1 MSESPLLA
9 GLNPAQYDAVLHDGG
24 PLLVVAGAGSG
35 KTRVLTHRI
44 AHLIEQGHSPFE
56 ILSIT
61 FTNKAA
67 GEMKHRV
74 GGLVGPV
81 AEKMWVS
88 TFHSACVRILRRDV
102 ERLGFPGRFSIY
114 DQADAVRLVGYVI
127 RDLNLDPKRFPPR
140 SVHGTISM
148 AKNENIG
155 PVQYAEEA
163 EQIFQRKIADVYVE
177 YQKRLLQAGAMDFDD
192 LLMCTAQLFREHPD
206 VLDSWRRRFGHVLVD
221 EYQDT
226 NPVQNDLVLQL
237 AEEHRQVTVVGD
249 SDQSVYAFRG
259 ADIRNILEFEEAFPD
274 ATVVVLEQNYRST
287 QSILDAANAVIA
299 RNVGRKPKD
308 LWTDKGA
315 GEKIVRYHADDES
328 DEAQFVANELAKL
341 HDHDHKRWGEMAV
354 FYRTNSMSRVIEEF
368 LVRVGIPYRVVGG
381 TRFYDRRE
389 VKDALAYLRAVVN
402 PTDEVSVKRVI
413 NTPKRGV
420 GDSSIGKLDAWASA
434 NGESFDQAVL
444 RFDEAGVGGRAATGI
459 EKFLVL
465 TTEIRKLDA
474 GPATIIEEALERSGY
489 LEELQAER
497 SVEAEGRLENLSE
510 LVGMAREYETVDDF
524 LEQVSLVSD
533 TDDIDEEDSS
543 VTLMTLHSAK
553 GLEFPVVFLVGMED
567 GVFPHVRA
575 LGEPAELEE
584 ERRLAYVGITRAM
597 EKLHLTSAWSR
608 MMHGQT
614 QYNPPSRFLDEIPSG
629 LIEEI
634 GGTRML
640 RSRRDRSGGG
650 RTYGGGGGSEV
661 PTGRT
666 FGGGGRDSHADDV
679 VEAALAAANK
689 PTPSGAEAMGL
700 KVGDDVRHSQW
711 GEGVITDIEGA
722 GDKAEAS
729 VYFGSVGE
737 KRLLL
742 SWAPLEKI

>member
-44 AHLIEQGHSPFE
+44 AHLIEGGLSPFE
-56 ILSIT
+56 ILAIT

-88 TFHSACVRILRRDV
+88 TFHAACVRILRRDV

-148 AKNENIG
+148 AKNENVG
-155 PVQYAEEA
+155 PSQFTEQA
-163 EQIFQRKIADVYVE
+163 EQIFQRKIGEVYVE

-192 LLMCTAQLFREHPD
+192 LLMRTAQLFREHPD
-206 VLDSWRRRFGHVLVD
+206 VLASWRHRFGHVLVD

-299 RNVGRKPKD
+299 RNVGRKPKE
-308 LWTDKGA
+308 LWSDKGS
-315 GEKIVRYHADDES
+315 GDKIVRYHADDES

-341 HDHDHKRWGEMAV
+341 HDHDHMRWGDMAV

-368 LVRVGIPYRVVGG
+368 LVRVGIPYKVVGG

-389 VKDALAYLRAVVN
+389 IKDALAYLRAIVN
-402 PTDEVSVKRVI
+402 PTDEVSVKRII

-459 EKFLVL
+459 EKFLVM
-465 TTEIRKLDA
+465 TTEIRKLQA
-474 GPATIIEEALERSGY
+474 EPATIIEEALERSGY
-489 LEELQAER
+489 LAELQNER

-533 TDDIDEEDSS
+533 TDDIDEEEST
-543 VTLMTLHSAK
+543 VTLMTLHAAK

-575 LGEPAELEE
+575 LGDPSELEE

-597 EKLHLTSAWSR
+597 QKLHLTGAWSR

-614 QYNPPSRFLDEIPSG
+614 QYNPPSRFLDEIPSE
-629 LIEEI
+629 LINEI

-650 RTYGGGGGSEV
+650 RTYGGGGGSEI

-666 FGGGGRDSHADDV
+666 FGGGGRDSHSDDV
-679 VEAALAAANK
+679 VESALAAANK
-689 PTPSGAEAMGL
+689 PIPSGAESIGL

-711 GEGVITDIEGA
+711 GEGVIVEIDGV

-729 VYFGSVGE
+729 VHFPSVGP

>member
-1 MSESPLLA
+1 MSESQLLA
-9 GLNPAQYDAVLHDGG
+9 GLNPAQYDAVVHGDG

-44 AHLIEQGHSPFE
+44 AHLVEEGMSPFE
-56 ILSIT
+56 ILAIT

-67 GEMKHRV
+67 GEMKERV
-74 GGLVGPV
+74 GSLVGPV
-81 AEKMWVS
+81 AQKMWVS

-114 DQADAVRLVGYVI
+114 DQADAVRLTGYVI

-140 SVHGTISM
+140 SVHAAISM

-155 PVQYAEEA
+155 PEQYAAEA
-163 EQIFQRKIADVYVE
+163 SQIFQLKLSDVYFE
-177 YQKRLLQAGAMDFDD
+177 YQKRLLNAGAMDFDD
-192 LLMCTAQLFREHPD
+192 LLMRTSQLFREHPD
-206 VLDSWRRRFGHVLVD
+206 VLASWRRRFGHVLVD

-226 NPVQNDLVLQL
+226 NPVQNALVLQL

-249 SDQSVYAFRG
+249 SDQSVYKFRG

-274 ATVVVLEQNYRST
+274 TTVIVLEQNYRST
-287 QSILDAANAVIA
+287 QAILDAANAVISKNSA
-299 RNVGRKPKD
+299 RKPKE
-308 LWTDKGA
+308 LWTDKGS
-315 GEKIVRYHADDES
+315 GEKIIRYHADDEA
-328 DEAQFVANELAKL
+328 DEAQYVANELAKL
-341 HDHDHKRWGEMAV
+341 HDHEHRRWGDMAV
-354 FYRTNSMSRVIEEF
+354 FYRTNSMSRVVEEF
-368 LVRVGIPYRVVGG
+368 LVRVGIPYKVVGG

-389 VKDALAYLRAVVN
+389 IKDAVAYLRAIVN
-402 PTDEVSVKRVI
+402 PTDEVSVKRAI

-420 GDSSIGKLDAWASA
+420 GDSSIAKLDSWAA
-434 NGESFDQAVL
+434 QHGESFDQAVL
-444 RFDEAGVGGRAATGI
+444 RFDEAGVSGRAATGI

-474 GPATIIEEALERSGY
+474 GPATIIEEALDRSGY
-489 LEELQAER
+489 LEELQIER
-497 SVEAEGRLENLSE
+497 SIEAEGRLENLSE

-543 VTLMTLHSAK
+543 VTLMTLHAAK
-553 GLEFPVVFLVGMED
+553 GLEYPVVFLIGMED
-567 GVFPHVRA
+567 GVFPHIRS
-575 LGEPAELEE
+575 LGEPDELEE

-614 QYNPPSRFLDEIPSG
+614 QYNPPSRFLEEIPSE
-629 LIEEI
+629 LLDDH
-634 GGTRML
+634 GGNRMS
-640 RSRRDRSGGG
+640 RSRRDRGGGG
-650 RTYGGGGGSEV
+650 RTYGGGSDAT

-666 FGGGGRDSHADDV
+666 FGGGAGSSHADDV
-679 VEAALAAANK
+679 VEAALAAAKK
-689 PTPSGAEAMGL
+689 PTPSGAEALGL
-700 KVGDDVRHSQW
+700 KVGDDVRHTQW
-711 GEGVITDIEGA
+711 GEGVITDIAGI

-742 SWAPLEKI
+742 GWAPLEKI

>member
-1 MSESPLLA
+1 M
-9 GLNPAQYDAVLHDGG
+9 
-24 PLLVVAGAGSG
+24 
-35 KTRVLTHRI
+35 
-44 AHLIEQGHSPFE
+44 
-56 ILSIT
+56 
-61 FTNKAA
+61 
-67 GEMKHRV
+67 
-74 GGLVGPV
+74 
-81 AEKMWVS
+81 
-88 TFHSACVRILRRDV
+88 
-102 ERLGFPGRFSIY
+102 
-114 DQADAVRLVGYVI
+114 
-127 RDLNLDPKRFPPR
+127 
-140 SVHGTISM
+140 
-148 AKNENIG
+148 
-155 PVQYAEEA
+155 
-163 EQIFQRKIADVYVE
+163 
-177 YQKRLLQAGAMDFDD
+177 
-192 LLMCTAQLFREHPD
+192 
-206 VLDSWRRRFGHVLVD
+206 
-221 EYQDT
+221 
-226 NPVQNDLVLQL
+226 
-237 AEEHRQVTVVGD
+237 
-249 SDQSVYAFRG
+249 
-259 ADIRNILEFEEAFPD
+259 
-274 ATVVVLEQNYRST
+274 
-287 QSILDAANAVIA
+287 
-299 RNVGRKPKD
+299 
-308 LWTDKGA
+308 
-315 GEKIVRYHADDES
+315 
-328 DEAQFVANELAKL
+328 
-341 HDHDHKRWGEMAV
+341 
-354 FYRTNSMSRVIEEF
+354 
-368 LVRVGIPYRVVGG
+368 
-381 TRFYDRRE
+381 
-389 VKDALAYLRAVVN
+389 
-402 PTDEVSVKRVI
+402 
-413 NTPKRGV
+413 
-420 GDSSIGKLDAWASA
+420 
-434 NGESFDQAVL
+434 
-444 RFDEAGVGGRAATGI
+444 
-459 EKFLVL
+459 L

-510 LVGMAREYETVDDF
+510 LVGMAREYETVDEF

-533 TDDIDEEDSS
+533 TDDIDEEDST

-614 QYNPPSRFLDEIPSG
+614 QYNPPSRFLDEIPSE
-629 LIEEI
+629 LMDEI

-640 RSRRDRSGGG
+640 RSRRDRDGGG

-666 FGGGGRDSHADDV
+666 FGGGGRDSHTDDV

>member
-1 MSESPLLA
+1 MPDVRLLD
-9 GLNPAQYDAVLHDGG
+9 GLNPAQYDAVIHEGG

-44 AHLIEQGHSPFE
+44 AHLIEQGLSPFE
-56 ILSIT
+56 ILAIT

-102 ERLGFPGRFSIY
+102 QRLGFPGRFSIY
-114 DQADAVRLVGYVI
+114 DQADAVRLTGYVI

-140 SVHGTISM
+140 SIHAAISA
-148 AKNENIG
+148 AKNENVG
-155 PVQYAEEA
+155 PELFAAQA
-163 EQIFQRKIADVYVE
+163 EQIFQRKIADVYAE
-177 YQKRLLQAGAMDFDD
+177 YQRRLLSAGAMDFDD
-192 LLMCTAQLFREHPD
+192 LLMRTSELFRTQPD
-206 VLDSWRRRFGHVLVD
+206 VLDHWRHRFGHVLVD

-226 NPVQNDLVLQL
+226 NPVQNDLVLML
-237 AEEHRQVTVVGD
+237 GEAHRQVTVVGD
-249 SDQSVYAFRG
+249 SDQSVYSFRG

-274 ATVVVLEQNYRST
+274 ASVIVLEQNYRSS
-287 QSILDAANAVIA
+287 QSILDAANAVISK
-299 RNVGRKPKD
+299 NVGRKPKD
-308 LWTDKGA
+308 LWTDEGP

-341 HDHDHKRWGEMAV
+341 HDHDHMRWGEMAV

-368 LVRVGIPYRVVGG
+368 LVRVGIPYKVVGG

-389 VKDALAYLRAVVN
+389 VKDAVAYLRAVIN
-402 PTDEVSVKRVI
+402 PTDEVSVKRVL

-420 GDSSIGKLDAWASA
+420 GDSSVGKLDAWATA
-434 NGESFDQAVL
+434 NGESFDQAL
-444 RFDEAGVGGRAATGI
+444 IRFDEAGVSGRAATGI

-489 LEELQAER
+489 LEELQIER

-510 LVGMAREYETVDDF
+510 LVGMAREYETVDEF
-524 LEQVSLVSD
+524 LEKISLVAD
-533 TDDIDEEDSS
+533 TDDLDDEESS
-543 VTLMTLHSAK
+543 VTLMTLHAAK

-567 GVFPHVRA
+567 GVFPHIRA

-597 EKLHLTSAWSR
+597 QKLHLTSAWSR
-608 MMHGQT
+608 MMHGTT

-629 LIEEI
+629 LIDEI
-634 GGTRML
+634 GGSRML
-640 RSRRDRSGGG
+640 RSRRDRGDGDTS
-650 RTYGGGGGSEV
+650 
-661 PTGRT
+661 GRT
-666 FGGGGRDSHADDV
+666 FGGGGRASENRDHM
-679 VEAALAAANK
+679 VEQAMAAANR
-689 PTPSGAEAMGL
+689 PSPSGAEAMGL

-711 GEGVITDIEGA
+711 GEGVIVDIEGA

-729 VYFGSVGE
+729 VHFPNVGE

>member
-44 AHLIEQGHSPFE
+44 AHLIEQGLSPFE
-56 ILSIT
+56 ILAIT

-114 DQADAVRLVGYVI
+114 DQADAVRLAGYVI

-140 SVHGTISM
+140 SVHGAISM

-155 PVQYAEEA
+155 PIQFADEA

-177 YQKRLLQAGAMDFDD
+177 YQKRLLTAGAMDFDD
-192 LLMCTAQLFREHPD
+192 LLMRTAQLFREHPD

-237 AEEHRQVTVVGD
+237 SEEHRQVTVVGD

-368 LVRVGIPYRVVGG
+368 LVRVGIPYKVVGG

-389 VKDALAYLRAVVN
+389 VKDALAYLRAIVN

-510 LVGMAREYETVDDF
+510 LVGMAREYETVDEF

-533 TDDIDEEDSS
+533 TDDIDEEDST
-543 VTLMTLHSAK
+543 VTLMTLHTAK
-553 GLEFPVVFLVGMED
+553 GPEFPVVFLVGMVD

-614 QYNPPSRFLDEIPSG
+614 QYNPPSRFLDEIPSE
-629 LIEEI
+629 LMDEI

-640 RSRRDRSGGG
+640 RSRRDRDGGG

-666 FGGGGRDSHADDV
+666 FGGGGRDSHTDDV

>member
-44 AHLIEQGHSPFE
+44 AHLIEGGLSPFE
-56 ILSIT
+56 ILAIT

-88 TFHSACVRILRRDV
+88 TFHAACVRILRRDV

-148 AKNENIG
+148 VKNENVG
-155 PVQYAEEA
+155 PSQFTEQA
-163 EQIFQRKIADVYVE
+163 EQIFQRKIGEVYVE

-192 LLMCTAQLFREHPD
+192 LLMRTAQLFREHPD
-206 VLDSWRRRFGHVLVD
+206 VLASWRHRFGHVLVD

-299 RNVGRKPKD
+299 RNVGRKPKA
-308 LWTDKGA
+308 LWTDKGS

-341 HDHDHKRWGEMAV
+341 HDHDHMRWGDMAV

-368 LVRVGIPYRVVGG
+368 LVRVGIPYKVVGG

-389 VKDALAYLRAVVN
+389 IKDALAYLRAIVN
-402 PTDEVSVKRVI
+402 PTDEVSVKRII
-413 NTPKRGV
+413 NSPKRGV

-444 RFDEAGVGGRAATGI
+444 RFDDAGVGGRAATGI
-459 EKFLVL
+459 EKFLVM
-465 TTEIRKLDA
+465 TTEIRKLQA
-474 GPATIIEEALERSGY
+474 EPATIIEEALERSGY
-489 LEELQAER
+489 LAELQNER

-533 TDDIDEEDSS
+533 TDDIDEEEST
-543 VTLMTLHSAK
+543 VTLMTLHAAK

-575 LGEPAELEE
+575 LGDPSELEE

-597 EKLHLTSAWSR
+597 QKLHLTSAWSR

-614 QYNPPSRFLDEIPSG
+614 QYNPPSRFLDEIPSE
-629 LIEEI
+629 LINEI

-650 RTYGGGGGSEV
+650 RTYGGGGGSEI

-666 FGGGGRDSHADDV
+666 FGGSGRDSRSDDV
-679 VEAALAAANK
+679 VESAIAAANT
-689 PTPSGAEAMGL
+689 PTPSGAESIGL

-711 GEGVITDIEGA
+711 GEGVIVEIDGV

-729 VYFGSVGE
+729 VHFPSVGP

>member
-1 MSESPLLA
+1 MSESQLLA
-9 GLNPAQYDAVLHDGG
+9 GLNPAQYDAVVHRDG

-35 KTRVLTHRI
+35 QTRVLTHRI
-44 AHLIEQGHSPFE
+44 AHLVEEGMSPFE
-56 ILSIT
+56 ILALT

-67 GEMKHRV
+67 GEMKERV
-74 GGLVGPV
+74 GSLVGPV

-114 DQADAVRLVGYVI
+114 DQADAVRLTGYVI

-140 SVHGTISM
+140 SVHATISM
-148 AKNENIG
+148 AKNEHIG
-155 PVQYAEEA
+155 PEQYAAEA
-163 EQIFQRKIADVYVE
+163 SQTFQRKLSDVYFE
-177 YQKRLLQAGAMDFDD
+177 YQKRLLTAGAMDFDD
-192 LLMCTAQLFREHPD
+192 LLMRTSQLFREHPD
-206 VLDSWRRRFGHVLVD
+206 VLASWRRRFGHVLVD

-226 NPVQNDLVLQL
+226 NPVQNALVLQL

-249 SDQSVYAFRG
+249 SDQSVYKFRG

-274 ATVVVLEQNYRST
+274 TTVIVLEQNYRST
-287 QSILDAANAVIA
+287 QAILDAANAVISKNSA
-299 RNVGRKPKD
+299 RKPKE
-308 LWTDKGA
+308 LWTDKGI
-315 GEKIVRYHADDES
+315 GEKIVRYHADDEA
-328 DEAQFVANELAKL
+328 DEAQYVANELAKL
-341 HDHDHKRWGEMAV
+341 HDHEHRRWGDMAV
-354 FYRTNSMSRVIEEF
+354 FYRTNSMSRVVEEF
-368 LVRVGIPYRVVGG
+368 LVRVGIPYKVVGG

-389 VKDALAYLRAVVN
+389 IKDAVAYLRAIVN
-402 PTDEVSVKRVI
+402 PTDEVSVKRAI

-420 GDSSIGKLDAWASA
+420 GDSSVAKLDSWAA
-434 NGESFDQAVL
+434 QHGESFDQAVL
-444 RFDEAGVGGRAATGI
+444 RFDEAGVSGRAATGI

-474 GPATIIEEALERSGY
+474 GPATIIEEALDRSGY
-489 LEELQAER
+489 LEELQIER
-497 SVEAEGRLENLSE
+497 SIEAEGRLENLSE
-510 LVGMAREYETVDDF
+510 LVGMAREYETVDEF

-543 VTLMTLHSAK
+543 VTLMTLHAAK
-553 GLEFPVVFLVGMED
+553 GRESPVVFLIGMED
-567 GVFPHVRA
+567 GVFPHIRS
-575 LGEPAELEE
+575 LGEPDELEE

-614 QYNPPSRFLDEIPSG
+614 QYNPPSRFLEEIPSE
-629 LIEEI
+629 LLAAQ
-634 GGTRML
+634 GGNRML
-640 RSRRDRSGGG
+640 RSRRDRGGGG
-650 RTYGGGGGSEV
+650 RTYGGGGDAT

-666 FGGGGRDSHADDV
+666 FGGGAGSSHADDV

-689 PTPSGAEAMGL
+689 PTPSGAEALGL
-700 KVGDDVRHSQW
+700 KVGDDVRHTQW
-711 GEGVITDIEGA
+711 GEGVITDIAGV

-742 SWAPLEKI
+742 GWAPLEKI

>member
-44 AHLIEQGHSPFE
+44 AHLIEGGLSPFE
-56 ILSIT
+56 ILAIT

-74 GGLVGPV
+74 SGLVGPV

-148 AKNENIG
+148 AKNENVG
-155 PVQYAEEA
+155 PSQFTEQA
-163 EQIFQRKIADVYVE
+163 EQIFQRKIGEVYVE

-192 LLMCTAQLFREHPD
+192 LLMRTAQLFREHPD
-206 VLDSWRRRFGHVLVD
+206 VLASWRHRFGHVLVD

-299 RNVGRKPKD
+299 RNVGRKPKE
-308 LWTDKGA
+308 LWTDKGS
-315 GEKIVRYHADDES
+315 GDKIVRYHADDES

-341 HDHDHKRWGEMAV
+341 HDHDHMRWGDMAV

-368 LVRVGIPYRVVGG
+368 LVRVGIPYKVVGG

-389 VKDALAYLRAVVN
+389 IKDALAYLRAIVN
-402 PTDEVSVKRVI
+402 PTDEVSVKRII

-459 EKFLVL
+459 EKFLVM
-465 TTEIRKLDA
+465 TTEIRKLQA
-474 GPATIIEEALERSGY
+474 EPATIIEEALERSGY
-489 LEELQAER
+489 LAELQNER

-533 TDDIDEEDSS
+533 TDDIDEEEST
-543 VTLMTLHSAK
+543 VTLMTLHAAK

-575 LGEPAELEE
+575 LGDPSELEE

-597 EKLHLTSAWSR
+597 QKLHLTSAWSR

-614 QYNPPSRFLDEIPSG
+614 QYNPPSRFLDEIPSE
-629 LIEEI
+629 LINEI

-650 RTYGGGGGSEV
+650 RTYGGGGGSEI

-666 FGGGGRDSHADDV
+666 FGGGGRDSHSDDV
-679 VEAALAAANK
+679 VESALAAANT
-689 PTPSGAEAMGL
+689 PTPSGAESIGL

-711 GEGVITDIEGA
+711 GEGVIVEIDGV

-729 VYFGSVGE
+729 VHFPSVGP